1 MEKTD
6 GRLMRLYELE
16 DCYGRNFS
24 EYSLFYHLMVVAYDG
39 INDPQIIPFSTYSKE
54 LMENYGSINGL
65 KRDLQK
71 YYPGSGIY
79 YYIDE
84 VPATAKLRNC
94 LRFSSIKFLKTGEF
108 SGRIL
113 EKKYFTVKTLKLGRS
128 KKAKELNKL
137 GIKPQKMYLTKDPL
151 KLSYTKPDKD
161 YEEVWRLDFNEFVKI
176 REKGLEDFALTED
189 NLHIYSQQDNN
200 FTEISLEDALTCD
213 YEYGA
218 LREYNSESGVGK
230 KIHTYYEYD
239 PLCEK
244 NPGYGSTVE
253 FAVMGR
259 DEEDKPIYK
268 ATDKILQNEND
279 VSYALRIIANEIRVF
294 NRIPD
299 GEKGKQIL
307 AEIEKSGKSDRVHE
321 FVDFE
326 LANSRPGIKYYI
338 EAGKS
343 LTKDRPY
350 QLSINSKP
358 KSDDK

>member
-39 INDPQIIPFSTYSKE
+39 ENAPQIIPFSTYSRE
-54 LMENYGSINGL
+54 LMENYGSIIGL
-65 KRDLQK
+65 KKALQK

-79 YYIDE
+79 YYIDD

-94 LRFSSIKFLKTGEF
+94 LRFGAVKFLKTGDF
-108 SGRIL
+108 SGEIQ

-128 KKAKELNKL
+128 KKAKEVCKL
-137 GIKPQKMYLTKDPL
+137 GLKPELMYLTKDPL
-151 KLSYTKPDKD
+151 KLSYNKPNGPH
-161 YEEVWRLDFNEFVKI
+161 EEILRLDYNEFVKI
-176 REKGLEDFALTED
+176 REKGLEDFVLTEE
-189 NLHIYSQQDNN
+189 NFHVYKQDGSN

-218 LREYNSESGVGK
+218 LREYNSNSMVGK

-239 PLCEK
+239 PLTEK

-253 FAVMGR
+253 FAVLGR
-259 DEEDKPIYK
+259 DEEDNPIYK
-268 ATDKILQNEND
+268 ATDKILQNEYD
-279 VSYALRIIANEIRVF
+279 TLYALRLIANEIRVF

-299 GEKGKQIL
+299 DENGEKIL
-307 AEIEKSGKSDRVHE
+307 AKIKKAGKSDRVHE

-326 LANSRPGIKYYI
+326 LNNSRPGVKYFT
-338 EAGKS
+338 EVHKS
-343 LTKDRPY
+343 KEKEEPFQLTKNK
-350 QLSINSKP
+350 Q
-358 KSDDK
+358 